1 VDRMIDTENA
11 LVSEQLEKRLADMER
26 KKRLMAEKIENL
38 SKPAGRYDEKFEH
51 ALTFLANPYKIWK
64 NGSAELRKIV
74 LKLAFT
80 ERLAYCRKDGLR
92 TPKTSIPFSIL
103 GDFLDGQKEM
113 AHRGCDEMQV
123 YYAYI
128 SIT

>member
-1 VDRMIDTENA
+1 MIDTDNP
-11 LVSEQLEKRLADMER
+11 LVSEQFEKRLAEMEQD
-26 KKRLMAEKIENL
+26 KRLMAEKIKKL
-38 SKPAGRYDEKFEH
+38 SKPEARYDEKFEH

-80 ERLAYCRKDGLR
+80 ERLAYCRKEGLR

-103 GDFLDGQKEM
+103 GGFLDGKKEM
-113 AHRGCDEMQV
+113 AHRGCG
-123 YYAYI
+123 
-128 SIT
+128 